1 MREVERHSGIG
12 FADATRPL
20 YVGSLNLRTT
30 VRKTITKALLAWYR
44 RHKRDLPWRHTKDPY
59 RIWLSEVMLQQTRVT
74 TVVPYYER
82 FLDRFPT
89 LESLAAVPEQDLLEA
104 WSGLGYYRR
113 ARQMQA
119 AARQIVAERK
129 GRFPASYD
137 DLRALPGF
145 GDYTAA
151 AVAAIAFGG
160 RHAAVDGN
168 VVRVLARVGDV
179 EGNVSEPA
187 VRRELVKTAQSLV
200 ECVGPRSAGTW
211 NQALMELGA
220 IVCTPRSPQCERCPV
235 SRWCRARQAG
245 TELIRPVKNR
255 PRKTE
260 RVVTSVIVCEKQGR
274 LLMRQ
279 RPADAARMPGFWE
292 LPEIEGRLPRK
303 ADFAEWGM
311 GHAEKLCKFS
321 HGITFRLYEVSVY
334 AAILVGTKSKLFRWV
349 SRRKLST
356 MPITTVTRK
365 ALGVVVSWFS
375 RNGRVSAPR

>member
-200 ECVGPRSAGTW
+200 ESVGPRSAGTW

-220 IVCTPRSPQCERCPV
+220 IVCTPRNPQCERCPI
-235 SRWCRARQAG
+235 SRWCRARRAG
-245 TELIRPVKNR
+245 TELIRPVKSR

-334 AAILVGTKSKLFRWV
+334 TAILVGTKSKLFRWV

-365 ALGVVVSWFS
+365 ALGVVGDALVS
-375 RNGRVSAPR
+375 